1 MRAWILPVLTGFT
14 LLAACDGSST
24 TSGNTGGGGAGG
36 ETSTTTDGGG
46 GSTTTDTGMTTTDPG
61 TTTTDTGT
69 TTTTM
74 ATDLCETA
82 GSAPVSFANDVQ
94 PIFSQSCG
102 SASSCHLNNNA
113 SPSAGLSLKAGEAYA
128 ELVGVDAA
136 QACNGQKRVSPGS
149 AADSYLVNKITATD
163 LCPNTK
169 KMPPSM
175 TLPDATKQKIIDW
188 ICQGAENN

>member
-1 MRAWILPVLTGFT
+1 MRAWILPVLTGFM

-46 GSTTTDTGMTTTDPG
+46 GSTTTDTGMTTTD
-61 TTTTDTGT
+61 TGM

-82 GSAPVSFANDVQ
+82 GSTPVSFANDVQ

-102 SASSCHLNNNA
+102 NACHLKDS

-136 QACNGQKRVSPGS
+136 QACNGQKRVAPGS

-169 KMPPSM
+169 KMPPSS